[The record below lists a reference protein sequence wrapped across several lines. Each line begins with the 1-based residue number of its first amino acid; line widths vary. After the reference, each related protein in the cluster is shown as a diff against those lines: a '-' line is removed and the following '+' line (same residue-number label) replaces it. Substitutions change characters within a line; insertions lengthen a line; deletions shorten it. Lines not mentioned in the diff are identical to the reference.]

1 MREPAYTFDEVM
13 RVSVWRPR
21 DFPEASTEAAWK
33 KLRGHINEQ
42 IAAHCVDD
50 ADSASRTNAQSQMA
64 EWEARYGADRADTP
78 PLAPL
83 GSDGST
89 RSGLGEEGGLAVA
102 TGLDAVRPLRRERAS
117 ERVSLCA
124 LESAREHE

>member
-1 MREPAYTFDEVM
+1 
-13 RVSVWRPR
+13 
-21 DFPEASTEAAWK
+21 
-33 KLRGHINEQ
+33 
-42 IAAHCVDD
+42 
-50 ADSASRTNAQSQMA
+50 MA

>member
-1 MREPAYTFDEVM
+1 M
-13 RVSVWRPR
+13 
-21 DFPEASTEAAWK
+21 
-33 KLRGHINEQ
+33 NEN
-42 IAAHCVDD
+42 IAAHCVED
-50 ADSASRTNAQSQMA
+50 ANSASRTNAQSQMA

-89 RSGLGEEGGLAVA
+89 RRGVGEEGGLAVA
-102 TGLDAVRPLRRERAS
+102 TGLDAVRSLRRERAS